1 MDKRNQNE
9 FNSTNYNQFHR
20 EILNNEEIRKQL
32 NNLKNNLQKKE
43 YELTSINSLYE
54 EIKKVN
60 IQLRQECENLNEKN
74 IYLINDRSSME
85 KKFEDEIENIEMK
98 YKKKIN
104 EYEIQLKNFSSFN
117 IDSIKNRIENEFKNE
132 YDEKIYLKDKEILEK
147 NQIIEQLTNDYTL
160 LKDNSQIEKELL
172 IKDMNTLKNLHRT
185 ETNDLL
191 QRIQLLK
198 ESKDIGTLS
207 LDNDNFLHIKYDL
220 DNSKRQINLL
230 SNENYKLKR
239 EKESLLKEKNELK
252 MYNLILSDKLKLEE
266 KKNEFEIK
274 RLNITLDNLRI
285 ENNSLKNEN
294 KQNENKI
301 KDYYIERKNIKND
314 LSNKELECQ
323 QLKNEINILNN
334 LLKTHQDEFDN
345 NLTEN
350 YKIQNEIILNGR
362 KNEEKYKKEIEDLK
376 IKLNENKN
384 MEDYEE
390 IINDKEEKIIKLK
403 KKIKEL
409 ENDSEGEAKLIKNYK
424 DAIKKKKYYKDQC
437 KEANEKLSK
446 LIEKLNPDQIKE
458 FQNLFGKNNNNIL
471 EISQSG
477 II

>member
-1 MDKRNQNE
+1 M
-9 FNSTNYNQFHR
+9 
-20 EILNNEEIRKQL
+20 
-32 NNLKNNLQKKE
+32 
-43 YELTSINSLYE
+43 
-54 EIKKVN
+54 
-60 IQLRQECENLNEKN
+60 
-74 IYLINDRSSME
+74 
-85 KKFEDEIENIEMK
+85 
-98 YKKKIN
+98 
-104 EYEIQLKNFSSFN
+104 
-117 IDSIKNRIENEFKNE
+117 
-132 YDEKIYLKDKEILEK
+132 
-147 NQIIEQLTNDYTL
+147 
-160 LKDNSQIEKELL
+160 
-172 IKDMNTLKNLHRT
+172 
-185 ETNDLL
+185 
-191 QRIQLLK
+191 
-198 ESKDIGTLS
+198 
-207 LDNDNFLHIKYDL
+207 
-220 DNSKRQINLL
+220 
-230 SNENYKLKR
+230 
-239 EKESLLKEKNELK
+239 
-252 MYNLILSDKLKLEE
+252 
-266 KKNEFEIK
+266 
-274 RLNITLDNLRI
+274 
-285 ENNSLKNEN
+285 
-294 KQNENKI
+294 
-301 KDYYIERKNIKND
+301 
-314 LSNKELECQ
+314 ECQ

>member
-1 MDKRNQNE
+1 
-9 FNSTNYNQFHR
+9 
-20 EILNNEEIRKQL
+20 
-32 NNLKNNLQKKE
+32 
-43 YELTSINSLYE
+43 
-54 EIKKVN
+54 
-60 IQLRQECENLNEKN
+60 
-74 IYLINDRSSME
+74 
-85 KKFEDEIENIEMK
+85 
-98 YKKKIN
+98 
-104 EYEIQLKNFSSFN
+104 
-117 IDSIKNRIENEFKNE
+117 
-132 YDEKIYLKDKEILEK
+132 
-147 NQIIEQLTNDYTL
+147 
-160 LKDNSQIEKELL
+160 
-172 IKDMNTLKNLHRT
+172 MNTLKNLHRT

>member
-1 MDKRNQNE
+1 MDKRNE
-9 FNSTNYNQFHR
+9 FNSTNYNQFCR
-20 EILNNEEIRKQL
+20 EILDNEEIRKQL

>member
-32 NNLKNNLQKKE
+32 NNLKKNLQKKE

-104 EYEIQLKNFSSFN
+104 EYEIQLKNYSSFN
-117 IDSIKNRIENEFKNE
+117 IDNIKNRIENEFKNE
-132 YDEKIYLKDKEILEK
+132 YDEKIYLKDNEILEK

>member
-1 MDKRNQNE
+1 MDKRNE
-9 FNSTNYNQFHR
+9 FNSTNYNQFCR
-20 EILNNEEIRKQL
+20 EILDNEEIRKQL

-54 EIKKVN
+54 EIKNVN
-60 IQLRQECENLNEKN
+60 TQLRQECENLNEKN
-74 IYLINDRSSME
+74 ITLINDRSSME

-239 EKESLLKEKNELK
+239 EKESMLKEKNELK

-266 KKNEFEIK
+266 KKNGFEIN
-274 RLNITLDNLRI
+274 RLNISLDNLRI

-314 LSNKELECQ
+314 L
-323 QLKNEINILNN
+323 
-334 LLKTHQDEFDN
+334 
-345 NLTEN
+345 
-350 YKIQNEIILNGR
+350 
-362 KNEEKYKKEIEDLK
+362 
-376 IKLNENKN
+376 
-384 MEDYEE
+384 
-390 IINDKEEKIIKLK
+390 
-403 KKIKEL
+403 
-409 ENDSEGEAKLIKNYK
+409 
-424 DAIKKKKYYKDQC
+424 
-437 KEANEKLSK
+437 
-446 LIEKLNPDQIKE
+446 
-458 FQNLFGKNNNNIL
+458 
-471 EISQSG
+471 
-477 II
+477 